1 MQIPLQAPII
11 GPPGIPSGKATFDC
25 GHCGV
30 RSLHTR
36 PPDSVHSRTT
46 NSRTIEIKRK
56 NRPSVVTGETK
67 RHIIYR
73 CVNCERDTY
82 FLFQDEIRLHYHSP
96 GGDPE
101 IVIHSPAKVL
111 HQYPVAQTSFPRSV
125 PRSMGEAASETER
138 CLAVEAYNACGVMGR
153 RAIHS
158 ICQNKKAVGKDL
170 YAQLEWLKDS
180 RVITP
185 DLWEWTEELRILG
198 RNGAHPE
205 WQDVSP
211 KDAEYAVRFL
221 REIIKYIYILPS
233 ERTSRKIKATA
244 KKRKP

>member
-1 MQIPLQAPII
+1 
-11 GPPGIPSGKATFDC
+11 
-25 GHCGV
+25 V
-30 RSLHTR
+30 
-36 PPDSVHSRTT
+36 
-46 NSRTIEIKRK
+46 
-56 NRPSVVTGETK
+56 
-67 RHIIYR
+67 
-73 CVNCERDTY
+73 
-82 FLFQDEIRLHYHSP
+82 
-96 GGDPE
+96 
-101 IVIHSPAKVL
+101 
-111 HQYPVAQTSFPRSV
+111 
-125 PRSMGEAASETER
+125 GEAASETER